1 MYEILCFGDSNTWGY
16 VAQTGSR
23 YPRETRWPGVLARE
37 LGDGV
42 HVIEE
47 GQNGR
52 TTVWDDPV
60 EGHKNGRAYLVPCL
74 ESHAPLDLVVLML
87 GTNDL
92 KARFSVPPFDI
103 GWSVRSLLEE
113 VRRSGAGRDGKP
125 PAALLIAPPPL
136 GKLTG
141 FAELFAGGPEK
152 SRKLAPRYREA
163 AEAFGAE
170 FLDAG
175 TAAAVSDVDGVHLD
189 AGGHEALGKAV
200 ASKVREIRRRAAAR
214 AGG

>member
-16 VAQTGSR
+16 VPGR
-23 YPRETRWPGVLARE
+23 GERFPREMRWPGVLGRE

-42 HVIEE
+42 LVIEE

-60 EGHKNGRAYLVPCL
+60 EGHKNGLAYLVPCL
-74 ESHAPLDLVVLML
+74 ESHRPLDLVIIML

-103 GWSVRSLLEE
+103 GWSVRSLLDA

-125 PAALLIAPPPL
+125 PGTLLVAPPPL
-136 GKLTG
+136 GKLG
-141 FAELFAGGPEK
+141 EFAELFAGGPEK
-152 SRKLAPRYREA
+152 SRSLAVHYHGA
-163 AEAFGAE
+163 AIAFGAD

-175 TAAAVSDVDGVHLD
+175 GVAAVSDADGVHLD
-189 AGGHEALGKAV
+189 SAGHEALGRAV
-200 ASKVREIRRRAAAR
+200 ASKVREIRRH
-214 AGG
+214 

>member
-16 VAQTGSR
+16 VAGKGSR

-37 LGDGV
+37 LGDGFA
-42 HVIEE
+42 VIEE

-92 KARFSVPPFDI
+92 KQRFSVPPFDI
-103 GWSVRSLLEE
+103 GWSARSLLEAIG
-113 VRRSGAGRDGKP
+113 RSAAGRDGAP
-125 PAALLIAPPPL
+125 PAALLVAPPPL
-136 GKLTG
+136 GRLSE
-141 FAELFAGGPEK
+141 FAEMFAGGFEK
-152 SRKLAPRYREA
+152 SRKLALHYRTA
-163 AEAFGAE
+163 AAAFGAD

-175 TAAAVSDVDGVHLD
+175 TVASVSDVDGVHLD
-189 AGGHEALGKAV
+189 AAGHEALGRAV
-200 ASKVREIRRRAAAR
+200 AARVREIRSR
-214 AGG
+214 